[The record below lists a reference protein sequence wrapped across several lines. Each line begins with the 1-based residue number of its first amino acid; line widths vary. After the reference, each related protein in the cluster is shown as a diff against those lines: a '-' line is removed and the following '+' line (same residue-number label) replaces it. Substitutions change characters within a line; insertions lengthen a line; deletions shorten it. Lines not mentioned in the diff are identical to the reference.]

1 MVDKLIKDGKV
12 AVILSTGYAGFSSW
26 ANSREEAE
34 KLMFDPEIAQ
44 MIIDKKDMLD
54 IINFTI
60 EKYKNNHVS
69 AFIYELAVTWIPVG
83 KKFLIEEYDGLE
95 VVLLEEDICFHQA

>member
-1 MVDKLIKDGKV
+1 MVDKLIKDGNV

-44 MIIDKKDMLD
+44 MIIDKKNMLD
-54 IINFTI
+54 IINFAI
-60 EKYKNNHVS
+60 EKYKNNYVS
-69 AFIYELAVTWIPVG
+69 AFIYELAIIWIPVG

-95 VVLLEEDICFHQA
+95 VVMFEEDIRFHQA